1 MAITQFNIFEES
13 QFCVGFNI
21 TLVCDNLRPTSA
33 KTVTYPDGF
42 SLLPY
47 ITFNVL
53 FVNGFA
59 AANTAMTINGIPVKV
74 NDNGTL
80 KDLPKVGANNDVLPY
95 GYVLPLYYDA
105 TNNRFIIVGNPI
117 LTCNSDY
124 MVFANGTI
132 IWNVVKNKI
141 SSELGLTATNYTG
154 KATTAATA
162 DNALACSGNAV
173 TATTADTAKR
183 LRVLS
188 GVPSGVQAGDIW
200 IQ

>member
-105 TNNRFIIVGNPI
+105 TNNRFIVIGNPI

-124 MVFANGTI
+124 IIFANGTI
-132 IWNVVKNKI
+132 IWNVVYGILLFQENV
-141 SSELGLTATNYTG
+141 SLTMIIGMTITTIGIMITIVGG
-154 KATTAATA
+154 KK
-162 DNALACSGNAV
+162 V
-173 TATTADTAKR
+173 EE
-183 LRVLS
+183 
-188 GVPSGVQAGDIW
+188 
-200 IQ
+200 